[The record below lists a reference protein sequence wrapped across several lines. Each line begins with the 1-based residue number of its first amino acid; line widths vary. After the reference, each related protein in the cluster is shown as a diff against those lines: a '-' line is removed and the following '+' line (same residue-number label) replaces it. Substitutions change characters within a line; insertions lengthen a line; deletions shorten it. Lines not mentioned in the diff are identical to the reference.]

1 MYLYWW
7 IIAIIVFF
15 LVCLIIR
22 AERLSHRVKDL
33 RKTIAKLEGR
43 EGVSEK
49 DIHCETTGDCEGM
62 G

>member
-7 IIAIIVFF
+7 IVAIIVFF
-15 LVCLIIR
+15 LICSIIKI
-22 AERLSHRVKDL
+22 ERLSHKVKDL

-43 EGVSEK
+43 EDLGEDV
-49 DIHCETTGDCEGM
+49 HCETTGDCEGR